1 MKKVYRII
9 TTRTIA
15 TEICVTADSLEEV
28 QELYNNGEYDDAIDE
43 AEMEQWNVVDTDHYI
58 TDLTAQRQ
66 ANNLAMSKVREE
78 LLAMRDGDIK
88 DIVFSNGI
96 ARSTKEIEKVNDN
109 LYMIHS
115 TNDGWNTADLSL
127 DAACEYCCGI
137 KSELIWY

>member
-9 TTRTIA
+9 RTRTIA
-15 TEICVTADSLEEV
+15 TELYVTADSLEEV
-28 QELYNNGEYDDAIDE
+28 QELYSEGEYDEAIDE
-43 AEMEQWNVVDTDHYI
+43 AEMEQWNIVDVDHRI
-58 TDLTAQRQ
+58 TDLTAQGKAVSRI
-66 ANNLAMSKVREE
+66 REQ